1 MRIAVIV
8 PELGLGTGYSVV
20 VENLLAGLARQH
32 EVGLFSVFPRHSDR
46 ERSTQVPY
54 PLEEYAAGETRPVE
68 RNLSRMSRYFGVDA
82 ERLTW
87 LEQRVAA
94 FDAKR
99 IIGFNYNMVPFVGQM
114 RSDVPKIVDVIDS
127 QILYSLRELQ
137 NGHFGRG
144 NLKHF
149 LAAIMIGRENF
160 PKFAAT
166 VTVSSA
172 DTESL
177 QRYGNARNVLTVP
190 NGVDHEWYAP
200 NPAISRKEPPRV
212 IFCGSLSF
220 PPNVQAVEWF
230 VSTCWTEIQR
240 LQSNAEFL
248 VIGKN
253 PPADLGPRLEKY
265 AGVRVVGFVDD
276 VRRYILESAVSVAPM
291 VSGTGIKNKI
301 LEAWALGTPVV
312 ATPLAVKGLFYERD
326 VNILIG
332 KSADEFAAATAS
344 LLADRQRREQIG
356 AAGRAHVMRHY
367 SWDTFRAKFNSIV
380 EEPLKYRD
388 RATD

>member
-1 MRIAVIV
+1 MRIAVIL
-8 PELGLGTGYSVV
+8 PDLGRGTGYSLVV
-20 VENLLAGLARQH
+20 KNLLVGLAKQH
-32 EVGLFSVFPRHSDR
+32 EIGLFSVFPRDSDR
-46 ERSTQVPY
+46 RENTELPY
-54 PLEEYAAGETRPVE
+54 QLEEYVE
-68 RNLSRMSRYFGVDA
+68 GVVKPEERKLSRRALYFGVDP

-87 LEQRVAA
+87 IERGVEA
-94 FDAKR
+94 FRAER
-99 IIGFNYNMVPFVGQM
+99 IVGFNYNMVPFIGLL

-137 NGHFGRG
+137 NGHWGG
-144 NLKHF
+144 ETVKHL
-149 LAAIMIGRENF
+149 LAAILIGRENF
-160 PKFAAT
+160 GKFAAT

-177 QRYGNARNVLTVP
+177 KRYGGARNVFTVP
-190 NGVDHEWYAP
+190 NGVDHELFAP
-200 NPAISRKEPPRV
+200 DPSICRKEPPRV

-230 VSTCWTEIQR
+230 VSKCWTTVRR
-240 LQSNAEFL
+240 LQPNAEFL

-253 PPADLGPRLEKY
+253 PPAELAPRLEKHP
-265 AGVRVVGFVDD
+265 GVRVTGFVDD

-312 ATPLAVKGLFYERD
+312 ATPLAVKGLVCECD

-332 KSADEFAAATAS
+332 KSPDEFAAAAAS
-344 LLADRQRREQIG
+344 LLADPGRRERIG
-356 AAGRAHVMRHY
+356 AAGRAHVIRHY
-367 SWDTFRAKFNSIV
+367 SWETFRAKFNSIV
-380 EEPLKYRD
+380 EDPLKYRETTSD
-388 RATD
+388 